1 MFLNSGIEM
10 YNTILKLRDQVS
22 LCEHLHVFRTCTLPG
37 LLTLDGKKKKQPKN
51 TKLFP
56 DLNPPSP

>member
-1 MFLNSGIEM
+1 M
-10 YNTILKLRDQVS
+10 YNTILKLRDEVS
-22 LCEHLHVFRTCTLPG
+22 LCEHLHVFRACTLPG
-37 LLTLDGKKKKQPKN
+37 LLTLVGQKKKKT